1 MDRTVASGAA
11 DPGSTPGECAKK
23 AEYNALLFF
32 LKKYASQKNK
42 NHTDFGGRTLYASKS
57 PSGITQNSK

>member
-32 LKKYASQKNK
+32 LKNTLRKKTKITRTSA
-42 NHTDFGGRTLYASKS
+42 GGRFTRQKARVA
-57 PSGITQNSK
+57 